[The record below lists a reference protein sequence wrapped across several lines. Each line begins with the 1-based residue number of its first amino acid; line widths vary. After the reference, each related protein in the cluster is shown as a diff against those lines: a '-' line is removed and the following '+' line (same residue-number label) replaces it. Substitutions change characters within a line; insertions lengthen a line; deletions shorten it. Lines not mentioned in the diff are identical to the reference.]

1 MTREEKI
8 QELVEKMKSDK
19 VESNL
24 EELIF
29 TLVLNEEPV
38 PYARER
44 HTRFGGKNG
53 KGRFYN
59 KRASYMDRI
68 HKEFEK
74 QLSKELKNK
83 ISAIVAAKE
92 EKHYYVT
99 INGKFYIK
107 IPKSDSMKKA
117 AMKELNLI
125 RPTVVRGDVDNYMKL
140 ILDVLHGISYDDDAH
155 VIDIHS
161 EKYYSLHPRV
171 ELEVRI
177 QYEV

>member
-8 QELVEKMKSDK
+8 KELAKKMQENNETQK
-19 VESNL
+19 L

-29 TLVLNEEPV
+29 TLFLNEEPV

-59 KRASYMDRI
+59 KRANYMNRI
-68 HKEFEK
+68 HGEFEK
-74 QLSKELKNK
+74 QVSDDLKSKINQI
-83 ISAIVAAKE
+83 ISDKE
-92 EKHYYVT
+92 EKRYYVT
-99 INGKFYIK
+99 INGKFFIK
-107 IPKSDSMKKA
+107 IPKSDSMKISA
-117 AMKELNLI
+117 LKELNII

-161 EKYYSLHPRV
+161 EKFYSLHPRV
-171 ELEVRI
+171 ELEIRI